1 MATTLEILQSATLCL
16 AQSGTVKER
25 LGQAYQIHLS
35 TLRPEDLPS
44 SLRAGFLELSAAMQ
58 RVKPL
63 PRENPVMASIRKM
76 SMEEA
81 SRHAVF
87 VVRMLGTVAA
97 LGEAALPVSAP
108 AAALVKA
115 PVLPWRFAEA
125 ATERQP
131 VPA

>member
-1 MATTLEILQSATLCL
+1 MATTLDILQSATLCL
-16 AQSGTVKER
+16 AQSGTLKER
-25 LGQAYQIHLS
+25 LGQAFQNHLS
-35 TLRPEDLPS
+35 DLRPEDLPAA
-44 SLRAGFLELSAAMQ
+44 LRAGFLELSAAMQ

-97 LGEAALPVSAP
+97 LGEAALPAP
-108 AAALVKA
+108 APALVKA
-115 PVLPWRFAEA
+115 PVLPWRFAETA
-125 ATERQP
+125 PERQP

>member
-1 MATTLEILQSATLCL
+1 MPTTLDILQSATVCL

-25 LGQAYQIHLS
+25 LGQAFQRHLAA
-35 TLRPEDLPS
+35 LEPEDLPVA
-44 SLRAGFLELSAAMQ
+44 LRAGFLELCVAM
-58 RVKPL
+58 RSVKPL
-63 PRENPVMASIRKM
+63 PRENPVTASIRKM

-97 LGEAALPVSAP
+97 LGESALPPATP
-108 AAALVKA
+108 AAVLVKA

-125 ATERQP
+125 GPERQP